1 MLCNWSEFRLHSYA
15 SPPSW
20 SELPW
25 PDQTIQLLVGV
36 LLCSVWVWCDARLT
50 HLQTTTKKRDILLFY
65 LKHSSCHQLNPSCIF
80 PSFSTSFTLFFF
92 LNCLLK
98 STHAV
103 TPLPPLFFFFFAPPS
118 PTSGYLVV
126 YEWRW
131 GKQQVWPAAPNT
143 REAIQFRVGS
153 KLCGHLRAARLRRSG
168 AWGGVEHVVPKNE
181 CDDLQIR
188 AFSPSNLPQTSAYTL
203 YVQI

>member
-1 MLCNWSEFRLHSYA
+1 MIIQTSLRKNLGWQIAGGENNSLSGITAVLCNWSEFRLHPYA

-36 LLCSVWVWCDARLT
+36 LLCCVCVCGVMLGLHTCR
-50 HLQTTTKKRDILLFY
+50 QRQKKRDILLFY

-103 TPLPPLFFFFFAPPS
+103 TPPPPLFFFFFFFYAPP
-118 PTSGYLVV
+118 
-126 YEWRW
+126 
-131 GKQQVWPAAPNT
+131 
-143 REAIQFRVGS
+143 
-153 KLCGHLRAARLRRSG
+153 
-168 AWGGVEHVVPKNE
+168 
-181 CDDLQIR
+181 LQ
-188 AFSPSNLPQTSAYTL
+188 PQD
-203 YVQI
+203 I